1 MARERMRAGAE
12 IKPAAAASASR
23 VRGGAGHHATA
34 GHAKAAG
41 IVTRTLSDQA
51 FEIIRSRIVK
61 GEIAPSTPLRQE
73 AIAVELGVSK
83 IPLREALGRL
93 EQEGLLKSQPNRGFV
108 VSPLS
113 ADEAEEIFALR
124 LKLEPDTAAR
134 ASLRA
139 TDHDREFA
147 AAALR
152 ALNRELESGGDHAE
166 ALNRAFHVAL
176 VRPAGGRIT
185 LQLIERLHVLA
196 ERYVHVH
203 LSPGGR
209 NLRASR
215 EHNDLLAAWKKGDA
229 EKVAALCERHIG
241 GTLKDLRR
249 ELKSANRSEA
259 AERAPSARR
268 L

>member
-1 MARERMRAGAE
+1 MARERMRAGSE

-23 VRGGAGHHATA
+23 VRGVAGQHATA

-61 GEIAPSTPLRQE
+61 GEIAPGTPLRQE

-93 EQEGLLKSQPNRGFV
+93 EQEGLLQSQPNRGFV

-124 LKLEPDTAAR
+124 LKLEPDAAAR
-134 ASLRA
+134 ACLRA

-147 AAALR
+147 TAALR
-152 ALNRELESGGDHAE
+152 ALNRELESGDHAE

-203 LSPGGR
+203 LGPGGR